1 MLPSWAHC
9 PVAAALLAASC
20 LIWASVFLHTEAPF
34 ANWAHFQGRAT
45 ALPSLMPRH
54 SGTLSTG
61 YTVPC
66 SDHAPLSPWFLR
78 PSQLALLCVDQCVS
92 TLVSLLGRL
101 AGSQCRKIVP
111 ADTGDACEPANS
123 CMLFAC
129 RLGGIFCPNSCNCT
143 SVRWVRAKRA
153 LLTPSRRST

>member
-1 MLPSWAHC
+1 MCLAGRPCCHHGLIVRLLLPCLPCVMPDMGIGLFAHRG
-9 PVAAALLAASC
+9 ALWQLGTS
-20 LIWASVFLHTEAPF
+20 S
-34 ANWAHFQGRAT
+34 GKG
-45 ALPSLMPRH
+45 H

-61 YTVPC
+61 YTAPC
-66 SDHAPLSPWFLR
+66 SVAPGPCGLEARSAHGPSFFALR

-101 AGSQCRKIVP
+101 AGSQCREIVP

-129 RLGGIFCPNSCNCT
+129 RLGGIFCPNSRT
-143 SVRWVRAKRA
+143 V
-153 LLTPSRRST
+153 LG